1 MLLGNALSEPD
12 PVARQSHLEATSS
25 GGDRSARKK
34 VRCELYK
41 PVKWLLAGLLIVSDS
56 FRRNPFLRC
65 GGMNPSPTRT
75 DDVWKV
81 GVGQSESRRAACCLL
96 PEGSSVAGRR
106 HAHPPPEMQPKSCTR
121 AETAILRYALHRV
134 LRGFQPALSGQD
146 PLVEHPPQGR
156 GARNLPEA
164 AREGALRHARVV
176 RHLRYREGLAQVC
189 ACPR

>member
-12 PVARQSHLEATSS
+12 PVARQCHLEATSS

-65 GGMNPSPTRT
+65 GGMNPSPTQT

-81 GVGQSESRRAACCLL
+81 GVGQLQRKDNIAGILGIDAAWTEKEPSGVDLKALVSSAEGSEKPIPASRRRRASQAERRAASCLK
-96 PEGSSVAGRR
+96 VAR
-106 HAHPPPEMQPKSCTR
+106 
-121 AETAILRYALHRV
+121 
-134 LRGFQPALSGQD
+134 
-146 PLVEHPPQGR
+146 
-156 GARNLPEA
+156 
-164 AREGALRHARVV
+164 
-176 RHLRYREGLAQVC
+176 
-189 ACPR
+189 